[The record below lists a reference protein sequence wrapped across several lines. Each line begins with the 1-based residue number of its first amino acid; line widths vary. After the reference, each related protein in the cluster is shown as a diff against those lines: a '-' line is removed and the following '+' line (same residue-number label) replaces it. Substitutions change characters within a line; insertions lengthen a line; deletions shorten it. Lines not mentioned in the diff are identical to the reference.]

1 MKLAR
6 YLIDGTESWGVVTG
20 AAIADVG
27 ARLRPR
33 LAGVRAALAADALA
47 EVAAAAAGAPQVPVS
62 AVRLLPPVDGP
73 DKVICIGL
81 NYRDHATETGRAL
94 PKEPSMF
101 IKHASALA
109 DPGGTIVRPTAS
121 GHFDFEGELAVII
134 GRPARRVDP
143 ARAFDHIAGYA
154 CFNDGSIRDFQAHST
169 TAGKNFPQTSGF
181 GPWLVTA
188 DEAGDPSRM
197 TLATRLNGAEVQ
209 RSGVDA
215 LIYDIPTLIAY
226 ISSWTT
232 LLPGDVIATGTP
244 AGVGFRR
251 TPPLFMKAGDTIE
264 VEITGLGTLR
274 NTVVDETQ

>member
-1 MKLAR
+1 MRLAR
-6 YLIDGTESWGVVTG
+6 YTIGGTESWGVVMDGT
-20 AAIADVG
+20 IADVG

-33 LAGVRAALAADALA
+33 LPDLRAVLAANALA
-47 EVAAAAAGAPQVPVS
+47 EVASAAADAPKLAAAA
-62 AVRLLPPVDGP
+62 VRPLPPIGDP

-109 DPGGTIVRPTAS
+109 DPGGTIVRPKAS
-121 GHFDFEGELAVII
+121 THFDFEGELAVII

-143 ARAFDHIAGYA
+143 ARAFDHVAGYA
-154 CFNDGSIRDFQAHST
+154 CFNDGSIRDFQAHSV

-188 DEAGDPSRM
+188 DEAGDPAKM

-215 LIYDIPTLIAY
+215 LLYDIPTLIAY

-264 VEITGLGTLR
+264 VEITGLGILR
-274 NTVVDETQ
+274 NTVADEA